1 MTDAQQKVFA
11 IQKRMSLHTSR
22 FGVLERKSDRTATE
36 QSEFEKLDGFGEAL
50 QIEYRS
56 ALDSVKA
63 EAEATIVKGTATD
76 AEGRELLEKRDASH
90 VGEFVSAALGGR
102 SVTGVE
108 LEFSQ
113 AMGCPAGSMPLSIFD
128 SWRPIRLESR
138 DVTPGVSVE
147 GDATPTVP
155 YAFSES
161 VAARVLGMQ
170 FPVVAAG
177 TQNIPVIVTAPP
189 SGAVA
194 KDGSAIATAAAV
206 RLDTRTPKRIAG
218 QFEIRTED
226 SGLMPTLE
234 ADISQAMMASMS
246 NSVDEQVIAGNGVAP
261 NLTGLFKIATDE
273 AKDTTTET
281 FVTGVA
287 RFAALIDGQ
296 YAFGWS
302 DLRGIVGSDTF
313 GAFSGLFAGNGSMSL
328 SDYLQSKMGGFAVS
342 NRVPSKASSAQKSLV
357 VLTGGP
363 APNRCHVWQNI
374 ELLSDPY
381 TQAGK
386 GIRTITATILLGDPH
401 VPYGAASVKEVHPKI
416 T

>member
-1 MTDAQQKVFA
+1 MTKAQKLLNTVQR
-11 IQKRMSLHTSR
+11 RMSEHSSK
-22 FGVLERKSDRTATE
+22 FAALEKKSDRTATE

-50 QIEYRS
+50 QVEYRS
-56 ALDSVKA
+56 ALDSVEA
-63 EAEATIVKGTATD
+63 EAESTIVKDGKTD
-76 AEGRELLEKRDASH
+76 SEGRELLEKRDASH

-128 SWRPIRLESR
+128 GGRPIRLESR
-138 DVTPGVSVE
+138 DVTPGVAVE
-147 GDATPTVP
+147 GSTTPTAP
-155 YAFSES
+155 YAFEES
-161 VAARVLGMQ
+161 VAAKVLGVQ

-177 TQNIPVIVTAPP
+177 TQNVPVVVTAPP

-246 NSVDEQVIAGNGVAP
+246 NSVDEQVIAGSGVGA
-261 NLTGLFKIATDE
+261 NLSGLFKVADDVT
-273 AKDTTTET
+273 KDTTLET
-281 FVTGVA
+281 FMSGVA
-287 RFAALIDGQ
+287 RFAALIDGK

-313 GAFSGLFAGNGSMSL
+313 GSYAGLFAGNGSMSL

-342 NRVPSKASSAQKSLV
+342 NRAPVKSANGQKALV
-357 VLTGGP
+357 ILSGGP
-363 APNRCHVWQNI
+363 APIRTHVWQNI

-416 T
+416 S